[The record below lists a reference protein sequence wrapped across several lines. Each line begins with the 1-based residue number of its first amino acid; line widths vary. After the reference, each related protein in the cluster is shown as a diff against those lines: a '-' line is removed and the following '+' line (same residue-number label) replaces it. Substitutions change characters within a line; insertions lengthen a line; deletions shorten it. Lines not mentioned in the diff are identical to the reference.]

1 MDLKDDNMKVKEIKV
16 SSYLSKSNLPG
27 FDFVINP
34 YIGCSHACLY
44 CYASFMKRIT
54 NHSENWGSFIDI
66 KLTDK
71 ELDLKKI
78 QNKNIFMSSV
88 TDCYLPL
95 EKDYL
100 ITRNILEELERVS
113 CNLTIS
119 TKSSLILRDLDILK
133 RFKNLTICISINTVD
148 EGFKND
154 MDKASSI
161 KERINTLKVL
171 HENNIHTV
179 AFVSPIFP
187 YITNIEDIVKATKY
201 YVDEYWFEN
210 LKLRGEYKKDI
221 LNYIK
226 NNYKELYS
234 KYVDI
239 YFNLNMTYWKD
250 LRIDIKNICN
260 KYNLKYKIFFE
271 EEKEDDNKVLLKQE
285 SFNLF

>member
-1 MDLKDDNMKVKEIKV
+1 MKVKEIKV
-16 SSYLSKSNLPG
+16 SNYLSKSNLPG

-44 CYASFMKRIT
+44 CYASFMKKIT

-66 KLTDK
+66 KLTEK

-88 TDCYLPL
+88 TDCYLAL

-148 EGFKND
+148 EKFKND
-154 MDKASSI
+154 VDKASSI

-187 YITNIEDIVKATKY
+187 YITNIEDIIEATKY

-226 NNYKELYS
+226 NNYKKLYS

>member
-1 MDLKDDNMKVKEIKV
+1 MKVKEIKV
-16 SSYLSKSNLPG
+16 SNYLSKSNLPG

-148 EGFKND
+148 ERFKND

-171 HENNIHTV
+171 HENNIYTV

>member
-1 MDLKDDNMKVKEIKV
+1 MKVKEIKV
-16 SSYLSKSNLPG
+16 SNYLSKSNLPG
-27 FDFVINP
+27 FVFVINP

-148 EGFKND
+148 ERFKND

>member
-1 MDLKDDNMKVKEIKV
+1 MKVKEIKV
-16 SSYLSKSNLPG
+16 SNYLSKSNLPG

>member
-1 MDLKDDNMKVKEIKV
+1 MKVKEIKV

-148 EGFKND
+148 ERFKND

>member
-1 MDLKDDNMKVKEIKV
+1 MKVKEIKV
-16 SSYLSKSNLPG
+16 SNYLSKSNLPG

-88 TDCYLPL
+88 TDCYLAL

-133 RFKNLTICISINTVD
+133 RFKNLTICISINTVN
-148 EGFKND
+148 ERFKND

>member
-1 MDLKDDNMKVKEIKV
+1 MKVKEIKV

-148 EGFKND
+148 ERFKNY

-187 YITNIEDIVKATKY
+187 YITNIEDIVKTTKY

-210 LKLRGEYKKDI
+210 LKLRGKYKKDI

>member
-1 MDLKDDNMKVKEIKV
+1 MKVKEIKV
-16 SSYLSKSNLPG
+16 SNYLSKSNLPG

-148 EGFKND
+148 ERFKNY

-161 KERINTLKVL
+161 KERINTLKIL

-271 EEKEDDNKVLLKQE
+271 EEKEDDNKILLKQE

>member
-1 MDLKDDNMKVKEIKV
+1 MKVKEIKV

-148 EGFKND
+148 ERFKNY

-250 LRIDIKNICN
+250 LRIDIK
-260 KYNLKYKIFFE
+260 KYL
-271 EEKEDDNKVLLKQE
+271 
-285 SFNLF
+285 

>member
-1 MDLKDDNMKVKEIKV
+1 MKVKEIKV
-16 SSYLSKSNLPG
+16 SNYLSKSNLPG

-44 CYASFMKRIT
+44 CYASFMKKIT

-148 EGFKND
+148 ERFKNY

>member
-1 MDLKDDNMKVKEIKV
+1 MKVKEIKV
-16 SSYLSKSNLPG
+16 SNYLSKSNLPG

-88 TDCYLPL
+88 IDCYLPL

-148 EGFKND
+148 EKFKND
-154 MDKASSI
+154 VDKASSI
-161 KERINTLKVL
+161 KERINTLKIL
-171 HENNIHTV
+171 HENNISTV
-179 AFVSPIFP
+179 AFISPIFP
-187 YITNIEDIVKATKY
+187 YITDIKDIIESVKD
-201 YVDEYWFEN
+201 YVDFCWFEN
-210 LKLRGEYKKDI
+210 LKLRANYKKDI

-226 NNYKELYS
+226 HNYKELYP
-234 KYVDI
+234 KYLDI
-239 YFNLNMTYWKD
+239 YFNENMSYFKNLSLVIKD
-250 LRIDIKNICN
+250 ICS
-260 KYNLKYKIFFE
+260 KYNIKYEIFWDK
-271 EEKEDDNKVLLKQE
+271 KEDGKNLKQE
-285 SFNLF
+285 SFNFF

>member
-1 MDLKDDNMKVKEIKV
+1 MKVKEIKV
-16 SSYLSKSNLPG
+16 SNYLSKSNLPG

-44 CYASFMKRIT
+44 CYASFMKKIT

-66 KLTDK
+66 KLTEK

-88 TDCYLPL
+88 TDCYLAL

-148 EGFKND
+148 EKFKND
-154 MDKASSI
+154 VDKASSI

-187 YITNIEDIVKATKY
+187 YITNIEDIIEATKY

-226 NNYKELYS
+226 NNYKKLYS
-234 KYVDI
+234 
-239 YFNLNMTYWKD
+239 
-250 LRIDIKNICN
+250 
-260 KYNLKYKIFFE
+260 
-271 EEKEDDNKVLLKQE
+271 
-285 SFNLF
+285 

>member
-34 YIGCSHACLY
+34 YIGCSYACLY

-148 EGFKND
+148 ERFKND

>member
-1 MDLKDDNMKVKEIKV
+1 MKVKEIKV

-148 EGFKND
+148 ERFKNY

-250 LRIDIKNICN
+250 LRIAIKNICN